1 MAQLGGHDGGLQ
13 RVQPEISSYKFVMVF
28 RLGAVRAQALQSFG
42 PPRVVGNN
50 HSPITGRAK
59 ILGWKERKASIV
71 PDGAG
76 SPAFV
81 FGANR
86 LRRVFDDHQVM
97 FPSDSHNRIHLRHL
111 AVQMNW
117 NDGASLPTHF
127 RNELIWIQVVSK
139 RINVHKHRRGSNT
152 SNRSGS
158 CKKRVRSGD
167 HFIAWTDILCH

>member
-1 MAQLGGHDGGLQ
+1 DLRGLLAASGQSRLRKELVVFLGVPLAARRPFIQMAQLGGHDGGLQ

-81 FGANR
+81 F
-86 LRRVFDDHQVM
+86 
-97 FPSDSHNRIHLRHL
+97 
-111 AVQMNW
+111 
-117 NDGASLPTHF
+117 
-127 RNELIWIQVVSK
+127 
-139 RINVHKHRRGSNT
+139 
-152 SNRSGS
+152 
-158 CKKRVRSGD
+158 
-167 HFIAWTDILCH
+167 